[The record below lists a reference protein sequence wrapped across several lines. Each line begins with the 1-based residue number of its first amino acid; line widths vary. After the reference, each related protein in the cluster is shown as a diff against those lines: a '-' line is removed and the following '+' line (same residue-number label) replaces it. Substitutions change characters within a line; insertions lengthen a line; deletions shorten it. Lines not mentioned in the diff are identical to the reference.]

1 MDPTADLAGRFTV
14 IGMDQRN
21 AGNSRGR
28 VTAAD
33 GWHTD
38 AAVQQGADRR

>member
-1 MDPTADLAGRFTV
+1 V

-28 VTAAD
+28 VTETH
-33 GWHTD
+33 GWHTY
-38 AAVQQGADRR
+38 AAITWR